1 MRSSG
6 TSHEASILSVQLLS
20 KEIWSIHSDGT
31 RHFRPETMACVTPP
45 RCEREPTSA
54 KTPLGPLEMKDRS
67 GGLVFDTLLS
77 AIRPVD
83 RCCHLSVQS
92 DKRARSSSTFA
103 ISSWRRGFLAS
114 DVSAK
119 SRIRY
124 RASAAAS
131 AHVVDGAA
139 RACLSNSSWRL
150 RRAA

>member
-83 RCCHLSVQS
+83 RCCPLSRISGQDRRAPLRSALGVADSSPRTSQRKAGS
-92 DKRARSSSTFA
+92 DIAPLLQPRPTSSTEQ
-103 ISSWRRGFLAS
+103 RG
-114 DVSAK
+114 
-119 SRIRY
+119 
-124 RASAAAS
+124 RA
-131 AHVVDGAA
+131 
-139 RACLSNSSWRL
+139 LSNSSWRR

>member
-83 RCCHLSVQS
+83 RCCHLSRISGQ
-92 DKRARSSSTFA
+92 DRRAPLRSAQTLS
-103 ISSWRRGFLAS
+103 G
-114 DVSAK
+114 SAF
-119 SRIRY
+119 RMNIP
-124 RASAAAS
+124 ASAD
-131 AHVVDGAA
+131 HFVLRGAPKTYIK
-139 RACLSNSSWRL
+139 
-150 RRAA
+150 